1 MSTALRAPEEVHTP
15 GVFNIRTGKYITVP
29 ELAPDNRR
37 WAKRRAAASKGEL
50 SGDDIGE
57 PLACVVLDTSSTGA
71 RLKPHF
77 PRAARC
83 QSIKDLPARVTLM
96 FVMDRFAVD
105 CEICWRRDGEVG
117 VRFVSPAREVPK
129 PARMVAPARPKK

>member
-1 MSTALRAPEEVHTP
+1 MSTALKAPEPKAP
-15 GVFNIRTGKYITVP
+15 GVFNIRTGKYISIP
-29 ELAPDNRR
+29 ELAPENRR

-50 SGDDIGE
+50 SAEEIGE

-83 QSIKDLPARVTLM
+83 QGIKDLPARLTLM

-105 CEICWRRDGEVG
+105 CEVCWRREGEIG

-129 PARMVAPARPKK
+129 PVRMMQPAKPKK